1 MDYGLSDVLFVTE
14 EMWDLADSLFKPLP
28 QSRIVLQAITD
39 KPDDD
44 DESLFD

>member
-28 QSRIVLQAITD
+28 QTLQTTTAD

>member
-14 EMWDLADSLFKPLP
+14 EMWDLADNLFKPLP
-28 QSRIVLQAITD
+28 QRITSQTTIE
-39 KPDDD
+39 PDDD